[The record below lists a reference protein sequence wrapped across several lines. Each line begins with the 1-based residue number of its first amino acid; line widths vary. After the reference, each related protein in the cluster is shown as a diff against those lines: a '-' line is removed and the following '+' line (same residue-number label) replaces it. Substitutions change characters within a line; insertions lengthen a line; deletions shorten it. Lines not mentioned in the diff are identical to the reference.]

1 MMKDYARARM
11 YYADTRNDLVYVH
24 ITVHVLRPT

>member
-11 YYADTRNDLVYVH
+11 YYADIRNDLVYVRVA
-24 ITVHVLRPT
+24 VHVLRPT